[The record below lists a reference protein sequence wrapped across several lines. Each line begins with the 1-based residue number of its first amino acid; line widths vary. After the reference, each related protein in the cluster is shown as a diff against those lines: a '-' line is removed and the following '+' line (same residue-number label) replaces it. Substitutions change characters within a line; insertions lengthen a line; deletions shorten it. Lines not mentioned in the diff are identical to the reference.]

1 MFFKFNIGF
10 IILFVAG
17 TSVLAQSGPVSF
29 TCTGGT
35 TGDCGAFIQTFCKNA
50 ALATVPPL
58 TSIGSCFNGNGFRCD
73 FNAFNT
79 LTSSNSPDRTDCQAV
94 LNIVNDDCTRAASLS
109 TGGTGN
115 VVGGQFHFTGDP
127 NGGQRG
133 AGFQCPS

>member
-10 IILFVAG
+10 IILSVAS
-17 TSVLAQSGPVSF
+17 TSVLAQNGPVSF

-79 LTSSNSPDRTDCQAV
+79 FNSSNTPFLTNCQAV
-94 LNIVNDDCTRAASLS
+94 LNIINNDCSRA
-109 TGGTGN
+109 GGTGN
-115 VVGGQFHFTGDP
+115 VVGAQFHYTVDP
-127 NGGQRG
+127 NGGQCG